1 MPPTSPNS
9 TGPPNPSTPP
19 QSIPL
24 RDLAR
29 PPDSADLGDG
39 VHRHSRGRS
48 LLSGGPRPMS
58 GHGYGP
64 RYERLGDSSPS
75 SRERRTYPQ
84 GSVPPLVVQHTP
96 SFEEDIASPSSPVG
110 NPADFQAAMGFAGLL
125 VPDIS
130 VSHAPRTRS
139 NPYESEDFTGV
150 SHYGDGGDD
159 SNYFATESD
168 RVPLTDP
175 NHQQPVG
182 GATSSSTGQEGQRH
196 NRGFRTVSFSSPGPT
211 YRNSRL
217 GDDLGNAE
225 AGLPQHE
232 GRPRGHSYGN
242 SLTPD
247 GRTRSR
253 SPSTATAFS
262 RAGSIVRAMSQ
273 RVVNLSGE
281 AELIEES
288 ARREAAR
295 SARASRHASQQSSL
309 QPSMEFSDISSLSE
323 EGEPVIHR
331 KADPLAVGP
340 NYAAALPT
348 APVEKAMKF
357 FGKNSPKPSNLE
369 EVEKPPNPLK
379 GKSLGIFSAE
389 SKIRN
394 LLCDV
399 LVYPLTEPAILLLII
414 FQTILLAVDS
424 SKSVYTPGHER
435 PAHWGHSPIDWT
447 LLGLFVIFTLEIVA
461 RIIVSGFIINAPE
474 YGKGL
479 GKRSLKATVLEKYHA
494 VFKPQRQSSLRVP
507 RTNTS
512 FSTPDLLRSFTAKQG
527 EAIRTVEQA
536 QRLQLARRAFLRHS
550 FNRLDFIAVVSF
562 WIAFVLGNAGIESSY
577 HLYVFRMMSCLR
589 ILRLLAL
596 THGTAVSIRSNT
608 LRNHANKIERSSCEV

>member
-1 MPPTSPNS
+1 MPPTSPKS

-39 VHRHSRGRS
+39 VRRHSRGRS
-48 LLSGGPRPMS
+48 LLSGGPSPTS

-64 RYERLGDSSPS
+64 RYERLGNSSPS

-84 GSVPPLVVQHTP
+84 SGVPQLSVQHPP

-130 VSHAPRTRS
+130 VSHAPRTGS
-139 NPYESEDFTGV
+139 TSYESEDFTGV
-150 SHYGDGGDD
+150 SPYVDGGDD
-159 SNYFATESD
+159 NNYFASESD
-168 RVPLTDP
+168 QIPLTDSS
-175 NHQQPVG
+175 HQQPVG
-182 GATSSSTGQEGQRH
+182 GAMTSPGQEGGRQ
-196 NRGFRTVSFSSPGPT
+196 NRAFRTVSFSSPGPK

-217 GDDLGNAE
+217 GDDLGNVE
-225 AGLPQHE
+225 AGLV
-232 GRPRGHSYGN
+232 RGHSYGN
-242 SLTPD
+242 SLTPES
-247 GRTRSR
+247 RTRSR

-281 AELIEES
+281 AELMEEA
-288 ARREAAR
+288 ARREAAQ
-295 SARASRHASQQSSL
+295 SAQASRQASQPSQNS
-309 QPSMEFSDISSLSE
+309 QPSMTFSDISSLSE
-323 EGEPVIHR
+323 EGEPVIRR
-331 KADPLAVGP
+331 KADPLAAGP
-340 NYAAALPT
+340 NYVAALPT
-348 APVEKAMKF
+348 APIEKAMKF
-357 FGKNSPKPSNLE
+357 FGKDSPRLSFE
-369 EVEKPPNPLK
+369 QVIEKPPNPLK

-389 SKIRN
+389 SRIRN
-394 LLCDV
+394 FLCDV

-435 PAHWGHSPIDWT
+435 PQHWGHSPIDWT
-447 LLGLFVIFTLEIVA
+447 LLGLFIIFSLEVAA
-461 RIIVSGFIINAPE
+461 RIIVSGFIFNAPE
-474 YGKGL
+474 YGKGS
-479 GKRSLKATVLEKYHA
+479 GKRSLKASVFEKYHA

-562 WIAFVLGNAGIESSY
+562 WIAFVLGNAGIESSI

-596 THGTAVSIRSNT
+596 THGTAVSIPSLT
-608 LRNHANKIERSSCEV
+608 K

>member
-1 MPPTSPNS
+1 MPPTSPSS

-29 PPDSADLGDG
+29 PTDSADLGDG

-48 LLSGGPRPMS
+48 LLSGGPRPLS
-58 GHGYGP
+58 GHGQGP
-64 RYERLGDSSPS
+64 RYERLGDSSPT

-84 GSVPPLVVQHTP
+84 AGAPRILVQHQP
-96 SFEEDIASPSSPVG
+96 SLEEDVASPSSPVG

-130 VSHAPRTRS
+130 VSHAPRPRS
-139 NPYESEDFTGV
+139 PSYGSEDFTGV
-150 SHYGDGGDD
+150 PYYGDGGDD
-159 SNYFATESD
+159 NSYFASESD
-168 RVPLTDP
+168 QIPLTEP
-175 NHQQPVG
+175 SHQQPVRG
-182 GATSSSTGQEGQRH
+182 GRTSTGRSQGQ
-196 NRGFRTVSFSSPGPT
+196 NRAFRTVSFSSSHPSH
-211 YRNSRL
+211 RDANLSA
-217 GDDLGNAE
+217 DLGNVE
-225 AGLPQHE
+225 AGLGQQH
-232 GRPRGHSYGN
+232 GRPRGHTYGN
-242 SLTPD
+242 SLTPE

-281 AELIEES
+281 AELMEEA

-295 SARASRHASQQSSL
+295 SARASRQASEQT
-309 QPSMEFSDISSLSE
+309 QPSMTFSDISSLSE

-331 KADPLAVGP
+331 KADPLAAGP
-340 NYAAALPT
+340 NYGQALPT
-348 APVEKAMKF
+348 APIEKAMKF
-357 FGKNSPKPSNLE
+357 FGKDSPQPSFE
-369 EVEKPPNPLK
+369 QEVEKPPNPLK

-389 SKIRN
+389 SRLRN
-394 LLCDV
+394 FLCDV

-414 FQTILLAVDS
+414 FQTILLAIES
-424 SKSVYTPGHER
+424 SKSVYIPGNER
-435 PAHWGHSPIDWT
+435 PTHWGHSPIDWT
-447 LLGLFVIFTLEIVA
+447 ILGLFVIFTVEIAA
-461 RIIVSGFIINAPE
+461 RIIVSGFIFNAPE
-474 YGKGL
+474 YGKGP
-479 GKRSLKATVLEKYHA
+479 GRQSLKASILEKYHT
-494 VFKPQRQSSLRVP
+494 VFKPQRQSSLRAPP
-507 RTNTS
+507 RTDTS

-562 WIAFVLGNAGIESSY
+562 WIAFILGSAGIESSY

-596 THGTAVSIRSNT
+596 THGTAVSIHYPR
-608 LRNHANKIERSSCEV
+608 

>member
-39 VHRHSRGRS
+39 ARRHSRGRS
-48 LLSGGPRPMS
+48 LLSGGPRPPS
-58 GHGYGP
+58 GHGPGP
-64 RYERLGDSSPS
+64 RYERLGDASPS
-75 SRERRTYPQ
+75 SRERRTHQ
-84 GSVPPLVVQHTP
+84 QSGVLPLIVQHQP

-130 VSHAPRTRS
+130 VSHAPRTRPTS
-139 NPYESEDFTGV
+139 YDSEDYFGG
-150 SHYGDGGDD
+150 SPYADGGDNG
-159 SNYFATESD
+159 NYFTSESD
-168 RVPLTDP
+168 QIPLTDST
-175 NHQQPVG
+175 HQQSII
-182 GATSSSTGQEGQRH
+182 GARTPTGQESGRQIRPAR
-196 NRGFRTVSFSSPGPT
+196 NVSFSSPGPT
-211 YRNSRL
+211 YRSSRL

-225 AGLPQHE
+225 AGLGPQD
-232 GRPRGHSYGN
+232 GRSRGHSYGN
-242 SLTPD
+242 SLTPE
-247 GRTRSR
+247 GRPRSR
-253 SPSTATAFS
+253 SPATATAFS

-281 AELIEES
+281 AELMEEA

-295 SARASRHASQQSSL
+295 SARASRQASRPSETS
-309 QPSMEFSDISSLSE
+309 QPSTTFSDISSLSD
-323 EGEPVIHR
+323 EGEPVIKR
-331 KADPLAVGP
+331 KAVPLAAGP
-340 NYAAALPT
+340 NPEPRLPT
-348 APVEKAMKF
+348 APIEKAMKF
-357 FGKNSPKPSNLE
+357 FGKDSPQPSHE
-369 EVEKPPNPLK
+369 EEYEKRPNPLR

-389 SKIRN
+389 SRIRN
-394 LLCDV
+394 YLCDV
-399 LVYPLTEPAILLLII
+399 LVYPLTEPAILLLIVL
-414 FQTILLAVDS
+414 QTILLAVDS
-424 SKSVYTPGHER
+424 SKSVYTSGHQR
-435 PAHWGHSPIDWT
+435 PPNWGVSPIDWT
-447 LLGLFVIFTLEIVA
+447 LFGLFVIFTFEVVA
-461 RIIVSGFIINAPE
+461 RVIVSGFIFNAPE
-474 YGKGL
+474 YGKGP
-479 GKRSLKATVLEKYHA
+479 GKRSMKASVLEKYHA
-494 VFKPQRQSSLRVP
+494 VFKPQRQSSLRAP
-507 RTNTS
+507 RVDTT

-577 HLYVFRMMSCLR
+577 HLYIFRMMSCLR

-596 THGTAVSIRSNT
+596 THGTAVSS
-608 LRNHANKIERSSCEV
+608 L

>member
-1 MPPTSPNS
+1 MRPTSPNL
-9 TGPPNPSTPP
+9 TGPPSPSTPP

-48 LLSGGPRPMS
+48 LLSGGPRPLS
-58 GHGYGP
+58 GHGP
-64 RYERLGDSSPS
+64 RYERLDNSSPS

-84 GSVPPLVVQHTP
+84 SGVPPLVVQHAP
-96 SFEEDIASPSSPVG
+96 SFEDDIASPSSPVG

-139 NPYESEDFTGV
+139 TSYGSEDFTSV
-150 SHYGDGGDD
+150 PSYGDGGYDG
-159 SNYFATESD
+159 NYFASD
-168 RVPLTDP
+168 SDQLPLTDP
-175 NHQQPVG
+175 THQQPMS
-182 GATSSSTGQEGQRH
+182 GARTSTGLLGSGQQ
-196 NRGFRTVSFSSPGPT
+196 NTASRTVSFSSPGPT

-225 AGLPQHE
+225 AGLSPHE
-232 GRPRGHSYGN
+232 GRSRGHSYGN
-242 SLTPD
+242 SLTPESQ
-247 GRTRSR
+247 TRSR

-281 AELIEES
+281 AELMEEA

-295 SARASRHASQQSSL
+295 SARPSRQESQPSHIS
-309 QPSMEFSDISSLSE
+309 QPSMTFSDISSLSE
-323 EGEPVIHR
+323 EAEPVIKH
-331 KADPLAVGP
+331 KADPLAAGP

-348 APVEKAMKF
+348 APIEKAMKF
-357 FGKNSPKPSNLE
+357 FGKDSPRPSSVQE
-369 EVEKPPNPLK
+369 YEKPPNPLR

-394 LLCDV
+394 FLCDV
-399 LVYPLTEPAILLLII
+399 LVYPLTEPAILLLIVL
-414 FQTILLAVDS
+414 QTILLAVDS
-424 SKSVYTPGHER
+424 SKSVFTPGNER
-435 PAHWGHSPIDWT
+435 PSRWGHSPIDWA
-447 LLGLFVIFTLEIVA
+447 LLGLFVIFTVEVVA
-461 RIIVSGFIINAPE
+461 RIIVSGFIFNAPE
-474 YGKGL
+474 YGKGPD
-479 GKRSLKATVLEKYHA
+479 KRNLKARVLEKYQA

-507 RTNTS
+507 HANTS

-562 WIAFVLGNAGIESSY
+562 WISFVLGNAGIESSY
-577 HLYVFRMMSCLR
+577 HLYIFRMMSCLR

-596 THGTAVSIRSNT
+596 THGTAVSISFLN
-608 LRNHANKIERSSCEV
+608 

>member
-48 LLSGGPRPMS
+48 LLSGGPRPLS

-84 GSVPPLVVQHTP
+84 GGAPPLVVQHAP

-130 VSHAPRTRS
+130 VSHASRTRS
-139 NPYESEDFTGV
+139 TSYGSEDFTDV
-150 SHYGDGGDD
+150 SPYGDGGDD
-159 SNYFATESD
+159 NSYFASESD
-168 RVPLTDP
+168 RIPLTDP
-175 NHQQPVG
+175 NHQQPVS
-182 GATSSSTGQEGQRH
+182 GAMKNPVGQEGQKH
-196 NRGFRTVSFSSPGPT
+196 SRGFRTVSFSSPGPT

-225 AGLPQHE
+225 AGLPQQE
-232 GRPRGHSYGN
+232 GQPRGHNYGN

-295 SARASRHASQQSSL
+295 SARASRQASQPSSH
-309 QPSMEFSDISSLSE
+309 QPSMTFSDISSLGE
-323 EGEPVIHR
+323 EGEPVTHR
-331 KADPLAVGP
+331 RADPLAAGP
-340 NYAAALPT
+340 NYATALPT
-348 APVEKAMKF
+348 APIEKAMKF
-357 FGKNSPKPSNLE
+357 FGKDSPHTSALE
-369 EVEKPPNPLK
+369 QEIQKPPNPLK

-394 LLCDV
+394 ILCDI

-424 SKSVYTPGHER
+424 SKSVYTPGHQR
-435 PAHWGHSPIDWT
+435 PTQWGRSPIDWT
-447 LLGLFVIFTLEIVA
+447 LFGLFIIFTLEIIA
-461 RIIVSGFIINAPE
+461 RVIVSGFINNAPE

-479 GKRSLKATVLEKYHA
+479 GKRTLKGTVLEKYRA

-507 RTNTS
+507 RTDTS

-562 WIAFVLGNAGIESSY
+562 WIAFFLGNAGIESSY

-596 THGTAVSIRSNT
+596 THGTAVSIIKF
-608 LRNHANKIERSSCEV
+608 LLV